1 MGNILLRY
9 DAGRLGERSRSPRNR
24 WKTSPMM
31 EALRRGASGW
41 IAKIFLSLLILSFA
55 VWGVA
60 DVFTGYGQRSLARIG
75 TTEISPEEFQQA
87 FQQEINAVSRQVG
100 RRLTPEQ
107 ARSFGLDTRALSRLI
122 GAAAISTHARDLGL
136 AIPDS
141 DIAAEIRTDP
151 DFKGI
156 TGTFDRAAFNE
167 LLRQNGI
174 SESRY
179 FQERR
184 AAEVREQLTDALLE
198 GTVVPKTPVEI
209 VHRYREELR
218 TISSITLDPEKVA
231 KISDPDEAK
240 LKAYYEQNKASF
252 VAPET
257 RKLNILLL
265 TTQEAKKLVPVS
277 DEEIR
282 ASYDR
287 DPARFNEPEKRRIF
301 QLSFPD
307 MAAAEKA
314 AAELA
319 KAPSFEEGAKA
330 LGFKESDY
338 DLGVLTRDQVI
349 DPAIAGA
356 AFALEKGKT
365 SAPVAGKF
373 TNAIVRVID
382 IQPGKQRT
390 FDDVKAQ
397 ISEQLAIEA
406 SGRAIQELHDKV
418 DDERGAGKSLR
429 EIADSLK
436 LRFAEVPATDR
447 NGKTPDGKPALD
459 QPEWQTIVRSAFAPG
474 AGIDREAVE
483 LQDGY
488 VWIDLAGTTPE
499 RQKPYEEVQ
508 AEVKT
513 QWLEAEQKQALATA
527 AQAIVDKVNGGAT
540 LESVAAE
547 QGLQVETS
555 KPFKRLG
562 ETPALTQSGV
572 RQVFALAKGKAASVE
587 TPNGKS
593 RSIVVVTEITPAEPA
608 TAAQIEQLSAEL
620 NRQYQGDALAEYVS
634 ALQTRYGVSV
644 NQTVL
649 KRTLGIEQ

>member
-1 MGNILLRY
+1 
-9 DAGRLGERSRSPRNR
+9 
-24 WKTSPMM
+24 MM

-41 IAKIFLSLLILSFA
+41 IAKIFLTLLILSFA

-75 TTEISPEEFQQA
+75 ATEISPEEFQQA
-87 FQQEINAVSRQVG
+87 FQQEISMVSRQVG

-107 ARSFGLDTRALSRLI
+107 ARSFGLDTRALSRLV
-122 GAAAISTHARDLGL
+122 GSAAISTHAHDLGL
-136 AIPDS
+136 AVPDS

-151 DFKGI
+151 DFKGV

-167 LLRQNGI
+167 MLRQNGI
-174 SESRY
+174 SEARY
-179 FQERR
+179 FRERKSS
-184 AAEVREQLTDALLE
+184 EIREQLTDALLE

-218 TISSITLDPEKVA
+218 QIDSITLDPDKAAKVPE
-231 KISDPDEAK
+231 PDEAK

-252 VAPET
+252 VTPEM

-265 TTQEAKKLVPVS
+265 TTEEAKKLVPVS

-287 DPARFNEPEKRRIF
+287 NPERFNDPEKRRIF

-307 MAAAEKA
+307 AAAAEKA

-338 DLGVLTRDQVI
+338 DLGLLTRDQVI
-349 DPAIAGA
+349 DPAIANA
-356 AFALEKGKT
+356 AFALEKGNT
-365 SAPVAGKF
+365 SAPIAGQF

-390 FDDVKAQ
+390 FDDVKPQ
-397 ISEQLAIEA
+397 ITEQLAIEA

-418 DDERGAGKSLR
+418 DDARGGGKSLQ
-429 EIADSLK
+429 EVADMLK

-447 NGKTPDGKPALD
+447 TGKAPDGKPALD
-459 QPEWQTIVRSAFAPG
+459 QREWQTIVRAAFSPA

-488 VWIDLAGTTPE
+488 AWIDLAGTTPE
-499 RQKPYEEVQ
+499 RQRPYEEVQ
-508 AEVKT
+508 ADVKA
-513 QWLEAEQKQALATA
+513 QWLAAETKQALAAA

-540 LESVAAE
+540 LAAAAGE
-547 QGLQVETS
+547 QGGKVETS
-555 KPFKRLG
+555 KPFKRSG
-562 ETPALTQSGV
+562 PTPVLTQSGV
-572 RQVFALAKGKAASVE
+572 RQVFALAKGKATSVE
-587 TPNGKS
+587 TPDGKS
-593 RSIVVVTEITPAEPA
+593 RSIVVVTEVTPAEPA
-608 TAAQIEQLSAEL
+608 TKEQIDQLSTEL
-620 NRQYQGDALAEYVS
+620 NRQLQGDTLAEYVS

>member
-1 MGNILLRY
+1 
-9 DAGRLGERSRSPRNR
+9 
-24 WKTSPMM
+24 MM

-75 TTEISPEEFQQA
+75 ATEISSEEFQQA
-87 FQQEINAVSRQVG
+87 FQQEISMVSRQVG

-122 GAAAISTHARDLGL
+122 GSAAISTHAHDLGL
-136 AIPDS
+136 AVPDS

-156 TGTFDRAAFNE
+156 TGNFDRAAFNE
-167 LLRQNGI
+167 MLRQNGI
-174 SESRY
+174 TESRY
-179 FQERR
+179 FRERKS
-184 AAEVREQLTDALLE
+184 AEVREQLTDALLE
-198 GTVVPKTPVEI
+198 GTVVAKTPVEI
-209 VHRYREELR
+209 MHRYREEQR
-218 TISSITLDPEKVA
+218 TIASITLDPEKAA
-231 KISDPDEAK
+231 KVPEPDEAK
-240 LKAYYEQNKASF
+240 FKAYYEQNKASF
-252 VAPET
+252 VTPET

-277 DEEIR
+277 DEEVR

-287 DPARFNEPEKRRIF
+287 NPERFNDPEKRRIL

-338 DLGVLTRDQVI
+338 DLGLLTRAQII
-349 DPAIAGA
+349 DPAIANA
-356 AFALEKGKT
+356 AFALEKGKA
-365 SAPVAGKF
+365 SAPIAGQF
-373 TNAIVRVID
+373 TNVILRVMD
-382 IQPGKQRT
+382 VQPGKQRT
-390 FDDVKAQ
+390 YEEVKPQ
-397 ISEQLAIEA
+397 IAEQLAIEA

-418 DDERGAGKSLR
+418 DDARGGGKSLQ
-429 EIADSLK
+429 EIADMLK

-447 NGKTPDGKPALD
+447 SGKAPDGKPALD
-459 QPEWQTIVRSAFAPG
+459 QPEWQTIVRAAFSPG
-474 AGIDREAVE
+474 AGIDREAAE

-488 VWIDLAGTTPE
+488 AWIDLAGTTPE

-508 AEVKT
+508 AEVKS
-513 QWLEAEQKQALATA
+513 QWLDTETKQALASA
-527 AQAIVDKVNGGAT
+527 AQAAADKVNGGAT
-540 LESVAAE
+540 LESVAGE
-547 QGLQVETS
+547 LGLKVETS
-555 KPFKRLG
+555 KPFKRIG
-562 ETPALTQSGV
+562 PTPVLAQSGV
-572 RQVFALAKGKAASVE
+572 RQAFALAKGKAASIE
-587 TPNGKS
+587 TPDGKS
-593 RSIVVVTEITPAEPA
+593 RSIVVVTEITPAEPP
-608 TAAQIEQLSAEL
+608 TKEQTEQLTAEL
-620 NRQYQGDALAEYVS
+620 TRQLQGDTLAEYVS

-644 NQTVL
+644 NETVL
-649 KRTLGIEQ
+649 KRTLGVEQ

>member
-1 MGNILLRY
+1 
-9 DAGRLGERSRSPRNR
+9 
-24 WKTSPMM
+24 MM

-75 TTEISPEEFQQA
+75 STEIAPEEFQQA
-87 FQQEINAVSRQVG
+87 FQQEINSVSRQFG

-122 GAAAISTHARDLGL
+122 GSAAITTHARDLGL
-136 AIPDS
+136 AIPDN

-151 DFKGI
+151 SFKGI
-156 TGTFDRAAFNE
+156 TGNFDRAAFNE
-167 LLRQNGI
+167 MLRQNGI
-174 SESRY
+174 SETRY
-179 FQERR
+179 FQERK

-198 GTVVPKTPVEI
+198 GTVVPKLPVEI
-209 VHRYREELR
+209 VYRYREELR
-218 TISSITLDPEKVA
+218 TIASITLDPEKAAQVTE
-231 KISDPDEAK
+231 PDEAK

-252 VAPET
+252 VTPEM
-257 RKLNILLL
+257 RKLNVLLL
-265 TTQEAKKLVPVS
+265 TTEEAKKLVPVS
-277 DEEIR
+277 DADIR

-287 DPARFNEPEKRRIF
+287 NPERFNEPEKRRIF

-319 KAPSFEEGAKA
+319 KAPSFEEGTNA
-330 LGFKESDY
+330 LGLKESDY
-338 DLGVLTRDQVI
+338 DLGLLTRAQII
-349 DPAIAGA
+349 DPAIANA

-365 SAPVAGKF
+365 SAPIAGQF
-373 TNAIVRVID
+373 TNVIVRVID

-397 ISEQLAIEA
+397 ISDQLAVEA

-436 LRFAEVPATDR
+436 LRFTEIAATDR
-447 NGKTPDGKPALD
+447 NGRAPDGKPAFD
-459 QPEWQTIVRSAFAPG
+459 QREWQTIVRSAFSPG

-513 QWLEAEQKQALATA
+513 QWLEAEKKQALTAA

-540 LESVAAE
+540 FEAVATE
-547 QGLQVETS
+547 QGLTIETS

-562 ETPALTQSGV
+562 ETPVLTQSGV

-587 TPNGKS
+587 APNAKS
-593 RSIVVVTEITPAEPA
+593 RSIVVVTEITPPEPA
-608 TAAQIEQLSAEL
+608 TKDQIDQLSAEL
-620 NRQYQGDALAEYVS
+620 NRQYQGDAIAEYVS
-634 ALQTRYGVSV
+634 ALQARYGVSV

-649 KRTLGIEQ
+649 KRTLGVEQ

>member
-1 MGNILLRY
+1 
-9 DAGRLGERSRSPRNR
+9 
-24 WKTSPMM
+24 MM

-75 TTEISPEEFQQA
+75 STEISPEEFQQA

-107 ARSFGLDTRALSRLI
+107 ARSFGLDTRALSRLV

-141 DIAAEIRTDP
+141 DIAEEIRTDP
-151 DFKGI
+151 DFKGV

-174 SESRY
+174 SEARY

-198 GTVVPKTPVEI
+198 GTVVAKTPVEI

-218 TISSITLDPEKVA
+218 TIASITLDPAKSAHVA
-231 KISDPDEAK
+231 EPDEAK

-277 DEEIR
+277 EEEIR

-307 MAAAEKA
+307 MAAADKA

-338 DLGVLTRDQVI
+338 DLGLLTRDQVI
-349 DPAIAGA
+349 DPAIANA

-365 SAPVAGKF
+365 SAPIAGKF
-373 TNAIVRVID
+373 TNVILRVLD

-390 FDDVKAQ
+390 FEDVKAQ
-397 ISEQLAIEA
+397 IADQLATEA
-406 SGRAIQELHDKV
+406 ASRTIQELHDKV
-418 DDERGAGKSLR
+418 DDERGAGKSLQ
-429 EIADSLK
+429 EIATALK

-447 NGKTPDGKPALD
+447 NGKAPDGKPALD
-459 QPEWQTIVRSAFAPG
+459 HPEWQTIVRSAFSPG

-508 AEVKT
+508 AEVKA
-513 QWLEAEQKQALATA
+513 QWLEAEQKQALLTS

-547 QGLQVETS
+547 LGLKVETS

-562 ETPALTQSGV
+562 ETPVLTQSGV

-587 TPNGKS
+587 APGAKS
-593 RSIVVVTEITPAEPA
+593 RSIVVVTDITPAEPP
-608 TAAQIEQLSAEL
+608 TEAQIEQLSAEL

-634 ALQTRYGVSV
+634 ALQARYGVSV

>member
-1 MGNILLRY
+1 
-9 DAGRLGERSRSPRNR
+9 
-24 WKTSPMM
+24 MM

-75 TTEISPEEFQQA
+75 ATEISPEEFQQA
-87 FQQEINAVSRQVG
+87 FQQEISMVSRQVG

-122 GAAAISTHARDLGL
+122 GSAAISTHAHDLGL
-136 AIPDS
+136 AVPDS

-151 DFKGI
+151 DFKGV

-167 LLRQNGI
+167 VLRQNGI

-179 FQERR
+179 FKERKS
-184 AAEVREQLTDALLE
+184 AEVREQLTDALLE
-198 GTVVPKTPVEI
+198 GTVIPKTPVEI
-209 VHRYREELR
+209 VHRYREEQR
-218 TISSITLDPEKVA
+218 TINAITLDPEKAA
-231 KISDPDEAK
+231 KVPEPDEAK
-240 LKAYYEQNKASF
+240 LKGYYEQNKASF
-252 VAPET
+252 VALET
-257 RKLNILLL
+257 RKLNVLLL
-265 TTQEAKKLVPVS
+265 TTEEAKKLVPVS
-277 DEEIR
+277 DEDIR

-287 DPARFNEPEKRRIF
+287 NPARFNEPEQRRIF

-307 MAAAEKA
+307 LPAAEKA

-319 KAPSFEEGAKA
+319 KAPSFEEGAKI
-330 LGFKESDY
+330 LGLKESDY

-349 DPAIAGA
+349 DPAIANA

-365 SAPVAGKF
+365 SAPIAGKF
-373 TNAIVRVID
+373 TNVIVHVID
-382 IQPGKQRT
+382 IQPGKQHT

-418 DDERGAGKSLR
+418 DDERGAGKSLQ
-429 EIADSLK
+429 EIATALK
-436 LRFAEVPATDR
+436 LRFAEIPATDR
-447 NGKTPDGKPALD
+447 NGRAPDGKAALD
-459 QPEWQTIVRSAFAPG
+459 QPEWQTIVRAAFAPG

-483 LQDGY
+483 LQNGY

-508 AEVKT
+508 ADVKA
-513 QWLEAEQKQALATA
+513 QWLAAETKRALAAA
-527 AQAIVDKVNGGAT
+527 AQAIVDKINGGTTVDAVAT
-540 LESVAAE
+540 E
-547 QGLQVETS
+547 QGLKVEAS

-587 TPNGKS
+587 TPDGKS
-593 RSIVVVTEITPAEPA
+593 RSIVVVTEVTPAEPP
-608 TAAQIEQLSAEL
+608 TKEQVEQLSAEL

-634 ALQTRYGVSV
+634 ALQARYGVSV

-649 KRTLGIEQ
+649 KRTLGVEQ

>member
-1 MGNILLRY
+1 
-9 DAGRLGERSRSPRNR
+9 
-24 WKTSPMM
+24 MM

-60 DVFTGYGQRSLARIG
+60 DVFTGYGQRSVAQIG
-75 TTEISPEEFQQA
+75 ATEISPEEFQEA
-87 FQQEINAVSRQVG
+87 FQQEINMVSRQVG

-107 ARSFGLDTRALSRLI
+107 ARSFGLDTRALSRLL
-122 GAAAISTHARDLGL
+122 GSAAINAHARDLGL
-136 AIPDS
+136 AVPDS

-151 DFKGI
+151 DFKGV
-156 TGTFDRAAFNE
+156 TGNFDRATFNE
-167 LLRQNGI
+167 MLRQNGI
-174 SESRY
+174 TEARY
-179 FQERR
+179 FRERKS
-184 AAEVREQLTDALLE
+184 AEVREQLTDAMLE
-198 GTVVPKTPVEI
+198 GIVAPKTPIEI
-209 VHRYREELR
+209 MHRFREELR
-218 TISSITLDPEKVA
+218 TIAYVTLDPEKTA
-231 KISDPDEAK
+231 KVPEPDEAQ

-277 DEEIR
+277 DEEVR

-287 DPARFNEPEKRRIF
+287 NPERFNDPEKRRIF

-338 DLGVLTRDQVI
+338 DLGLLTRAQVI
-349 DPAIAGA
+349 DPAIANA
-356 AFALEKGKT
+356 AFALEKDKI
-365 SAPVAGKF
+365 SAPIAGQF
-373 TNAIVRVID
+373 TNVILRVIE

-390 FDDVKAQ
+390 YEEVKPQ
-397 ISEQLAIEA
+397 IAEQLAIEA

-418 DDERGAGKSLR
+418 DDARGSGRSLQEVAGMLN
-429 EIADSLK
+429 

-447 NGKTPDGKPALD
+447 TGKAPDGKPALD
-459 QPEWQTIVRSAFAPG
+459 HPEWQTILRAAFSAG

-488 VWIDLAGTTPE
+488 AWIDLAGTTPE
-499 RQKPYEEVQ
+499 RQKPFEEVR
-508 AEVKT
+508 EDVKT
-513 QWLEAEQKQALATA
+513 QWLAAETKQAMAAA
-527 AQAIVDKVNGGAT
+527 AQAIVGKIDAGT
-540 LESVAAE
+540 SLQSAAGE
-547 QGLQVETS
+547 LGLTVETS
-555 KPFKRLG
+555 KPFKRNAP
-562 ETPALTQSGV
+562 TPVLTQSGV
-572 RQVFALAKGKAASVE
+572 RQVFALPKGKAASVE
-587 TPNGKS
+587 TPDGKS
-593 RSIVVVTEITPAEPA
+593 RNVVVVTEVTPAPA
-608 TAAQIEQLSAEL
+608 PTQEQIDQLSAEL
-620 NRQYQGDALAEYVS
+620 SRQLQGDALAEYVS

-644 NQTVL
+644 NETAL
-649 KRTLGIEQ
+649 KRTLGVEQ